1 MHIRS
6 LPRHAITLAALVLI
20 AGAAI
25 AQPGATPE
33 PKRDDAPR
41 QPGGERRGGPGERGP
56 RGQGEGRAPSLEGA
70 MKAVNRSVRALKDQI
85 SDASKKDENLQLIND
100 MQRAAI
106 TAKGAKFELHGDA
119 KHTPE
124 QLAAL
129 AKSFRTQMIALAK
142 EMLALEELVLDGKTA
157 DAKAKLDAIIAMR
170 DKAHKEFGVK
180 DD

>member
-1 MHIRS
+1 MLNRS
-6 LPRHAITLAALVLI
+6 FLRPAVSLVALALI

-25 AQPGATPE
+25 AQPGAAPE
-33 PKRDDAPR
+33 PRRDDASR
-41 QPGGERRGGPGERGP
+41 QPGGERRGGPGERAP

-70 MKAVNRSVRALKDQI
+70 MKAVNRAVRTLRDQI
-85 SDASKKDENLQLIND
+85 ADASKTDENLQLIND

-106 TAKGAKFELHGDA
+106 TAKGARFELHGDT

-124 QLAAL
+124 QLATM

-142 EMLALEELVLDGKTA
+142 EMLALEELVMDGKTS